1 MSTDQSALLER
12 YHAAL
17 TGVFGRPTRVLVRGE
32 GVHVWDADGRRYTD
46 LLAGIAVNALGHGH
60 PALVRA
66 VSEQIATLGHVSNL
80 FTSEPQIR
88 LAERLLE
95 LAGAPAG
102 STVFF
107 ANSGTEANEAAF
119 KLARRHGADDPS
131 GRRTR
136 VIALERAFHGRTMG
150 ALALTHKEAYRAP
163 FEPLPG
169 GVEHVPG
176 GDAAA
181 LRAALAPDDDGATVA
196 AVILEPVQGEA
207 GVHGWPAGYLAE
219 VRAATREAGALM
231 ILDEVQSGVGRT
243 GTWFGFQNP
252 AVTGAAEPVVPDAF
266 TLAKGLG
273 GGVPIGALVCVGPAV
288 SRLLT
293 AGQHG
298 TTFGGNP
305 LATAAGLAVLQTVQH
320 FVGDD
325 RTFLQAGTTFD
336 DLTVQG
342 AAQTFEGCAF
352 NDAELFVQVLADL
365 VELHLLDGQRAGV
378 ALDAVAGEDLNV
390 DDGTLGAGRHT
401 QGGVFDVAGLLA
413 EDRTQQFF
421 FWRQLGLA
429 FWRDLADQNVAS
441 ADFSTHV
448 DDTGFVQL
456 VQRSLTHVRDVR
468 GDFLWAELGVA
479 RHAGQFLD
487 MDSGKTVF
495 LNHALRE
502 EDGVLEVVAVPRHE
516 RDAHVLTQCQLA
528 HVGGRTVGQDVA
540 ARDHVTLAHQR
551 TLVDAGVLVRTG
563 VLDQVVDVHACVGG
577 ANDLFLVDLDH
588 DAGGVDLHD
597 LATTTSVHGHT
608 GVTCHGTFNTGTN
621 QRLISAQSR
630 NRLTLHVRT
639 HQCTV
644 GVIVLKEWNQ

>member
-12 YHAAL
+12 YDAAL

-32 GVHVWDADGRRYTD
+32 GAHVWDADGRRYTD

-119 KLARRHGADDPS
+119 KLARRHGAEDSS

-288 SRLLT
+288 SGLLT

-305 LATAAGLAVLQTVQH
+305 LATAAGLAVLQTVEDEGLLGH
-320 FVGDD
+320 V
-325 RTFLQAGTTFD
+325 RAAG
-336 DLTVQG
+336 
-342 AAQTFEGCAF
+342 E
-352 NDAELFVQVLADL
+352 
-365 VELHLLDGQRAGV
+365 
-378 ALDAVAGEDLNV
+378 AVAALLEDLPEV
-390 DDGTLGAGRHT
+390 AAVRGHGLWI
-401 QGGVFDVAGLLA
+401 GV
-413 EDRTQQFF
+413 
-421 FWRQLGLA
+421 
-429 FWRDLADQNVAS
+429 DLADPAGPAPAGGLAPAVVA
-441 ADFSTHV
+441 AGLEAGWILNATGPST
-448 DDTGFVQL
+448 L
-456 VQRSLTHVRDVR
+456 RLAPPLTVPV
-468 GDFLWAELGVA
+468 AELERFA
-479 RHAGQFLD
+479 A
-487 MDSGKTVF
+487 
-495 LNHALRE
+495 ALP
-502 EDGVLEVVAVPRHE
+502 GL
-516 RDAHVLTQCQLA
+516 
-528 HVGGRTVGQDVA
+528 VA
-540 ARDHVTLAHQR
+540 AA
-551 TLVDAGVLVRTG
+551 
-563 VLDQVVDVHACVGG
+563 
-577 ANDLFLVDLDH
+577 
-588 DAGGVDLHD
+588 
-597 LATTTSVHGHT
+597 
-608 GVTCHGTFNTGTN
+608 
-621 QRLISAQSR
+621 
-630 NRLTLHVRT
+630 LTPAEGDRP
-639 HQCTV
+639 
-644 GVIVLKEWNQ
+644 

>member
-1 MSTDQSALLER
+1 MSTGQSALLER

-305 LATAAGLAVLQTVQH
+305 LATAAGLAVLQTVEDEGLLGH
-320 FVGDD
+320 V
-325 RTFLQAGTTFD
+325 RAAG
-336 DLTVQG
+336 
-342 AAQTFEGCAF
+342 E
-352 NDAELFVQVLADL
+352 
-365 VELHLLDGQRAGV
+365 
-378 ALDAVAGEDLNV
+378 AVAALLEDLPEV
-390 DDGTLGAGRHT
+390 AAVRGHGLWI
-401 QGGVFDVAGLLA
+401 GV
-413 EDRTQQFF
+413 
-421 FWRQLGLA
+421 
-429 FWRDLADQNVAS
+429 DLADPAGPAPAGGLAPAVVA
-441 ADFSTHV
+441 AGLEAGWILNATGPST
-448 DDTGFVQL
+448 L
-456 VQRSLTHVRDVR
+456 RLAPPLTVPV
-468 GDFLWAELGVA
+468 AELERFA
-479 RHAGQFLD
+479 A
-487 MDSGKTVF
+487 
-495 LNHALRE
+495 ALP
-502 EDGVLEVVAVPRHE
+502 GL
-516 RDAHVLTQCQLA
+516 
-528 HVGGRTVGQDVA
+528 VA
-540 ARDHVTLAHQR
+540 AA
-551 TLVDAGVLVRTG
+551 
-563 VLDQVVDVHACVGG
+563 
-577 ANDLFLVDLDH
+577 
-588 DAGGVDLHD
+588 
-597 LATTTSVHGHT
+597 
-608 GVTCHGTFNTGTN
+608 
-621 QRLISAQSR
+621 
-630 NRLTLHVRT
+630 LTPAEGDRP
-639 HQCTV
+639 
-644 GVIVLKEWNQ
+644 

>member
-1 MSTDQSALLER
+1 M
-12 YHAAL
+12 
-17 TGVFGRPTRVLVRGE
+17 LVRGE

-66 VSEQIATLGHVSNL
+66 VSEQVATLGHVSNL

-288 SRLLT
+288 SGLLT

-305 LATAAGLAVLQTVQH
+305 LATAAGLAVLQTVEDEGLLGH
-320 FVGDD
+320 V
-325 RTFLQAGTTFD
+325 RAAG
-336 DLTVQG
+336 
-342 AAQTFEGCAF
+342 E
-352 NDAELFVQVLADL
+352 
-365 VELHLLDGQRAGV
+365 
-378 ALDAVAGEDLNV
+378 AVAALLEDLPEV
-390 DDGTLGAGRHT
+390 AAVRGHGLWI
-401 QGGVFDVAGLLA
+401 GV
-413 EDRTQQFF
+413 
-421 FWRQLGLA
+421 
-429 FWRDLADQNVAS
+429 DLADPAGPAPAGGLAPAVVA
-441 ADFSTHV
+441 AGLEAGWILNATGPST
-448 DDTGFVQL
+448 L
-456 VQRSLTHVRDVR
+456 RLAPPLTVPV
-468 GDFLWAELGVA
+468 AELERFA
-479 RHAGQFLD
+479 A
-487 MDSGKTVF
+487 
-495 LNHALRE
+495 ALP
-502 EDGVLEVVAVPRHE
+502 GL
-516 RDAHVLTQCQLA
+516 
-528 HVGGRTVGQDVA
+528 VA
-540 ARDHVTLAHQR
+540 AA
-551 TLVDAGVLVRTG
+551 
-563 VLDQVVDVHACVGG
+563 
-577 ANDLFLVDLDH
+577 
-588 DAGGVDLHD
+588 
-597 LATTTSVHGHT
+597 
-608 GVTCHGTFNTGTN
+608 
-621 QRLISAQSR
+621 
-630 NRLTLHVRT
+630 LTPAEGDRP
-639 HQCTV
+639 
-644 GVIVLKEWNQ
+644 

>member
-1 MSTDQSALLER
+1 MSTHQSALLER

-66 VSEQIATLGHVSNL
+66 VSEQVATLGHVSNL

-288 SRLLT
+288 SGLLT

-305 LATAAGLAVLQTVQH
+305 LATAAGLAVLQTVEDEGLLGH
-320 FVGDD
+320 V
-325 RTFLQAGTTFD
+325 RAAG
-336 DLTVQG
+336 
-342 AAQTFEGCAF
+342 E
-352 NDAELFVQVLADL
+352 
-365 VELHLLDGQRAGV
+365 
-378 ALDAVAGEDLNV
+378 AVAALLEDLPEV
-390 DDGTLGAGRHT
+390 AAVRGHGLWI
-401 QGGVFDVAGLLA
+401 GV
-413 EDRTQQFF
+413 
-421 FWRQLGLA
+421 
-429 FWRDLADQNVAS
+429 DLADPAGPVPAGGLAPAVVA
-441 ADFSTHV
+441 AGLEAGWILNATGPST
-448 DDTGFVQL
+448 L
-456 VQRSLTHVRDVR
+456 RLAPPLTVPV
-468 GDFLWAELGVA
+468 AELERFA
-479 RHAGQFLD
+479 A
-487 MDSGKTVF
+487 
-495 LNHALRE
+495 ALP
-502 EDGVLEVVAVPRHE
+502 GL
-516 RDAHVLTQCQLA
+516 
-528 HVGGRTVGQDVA
+528 VA
-540 ARDHVTLAHQR
+540 AA
-551 TLVDAGVLVRTG
+551 
-563 VLDQVVDVHACVGG
+563 
-577 ANDLFLVDLDH
+577 
-588 DAGGVDLHD
+588 
-597 LATTTSVHGHT
+597 
-608 GVTCHGTFNTGTN
+608 
-621 QRLISAQSR
+621 
-630 NRLTLHVRT
+630 LTPAEGDRP
-639 HQCTV
+639 
-644 GVIVLKEWNQ
+644 

>member
-17 TGVFGRPTRVLVRGE
+17 AGVFGRPTRVLVRGE

-95 LAGAPAG
+95 LAGVPAG

-243 GTWFGFQNP
+243 GTWFGCQNP

-305 LATAAGLAVLQTVQH
+305 LATAAGLAVLQTVEDEGLLGH
-320 FVGDD
+320 V
-325 RTFLQAGTTFD
+325 RAAG
-336 DLTVQG
+336 
-342 AAQTFEGCAF
+342 E
-352 NDAELFVQVLADL
+352 
-365 VELHLLDGQRAGV
+365 
-378 ALDAVAGEDLNV
+378 AVAALLEDLPEV
-390 DDGTLGAGRHT
+390 AAVRGHGLWI
-401 QGGVFDVAGLLA
+401 GV
-413 EDRTQQFF
+413 
-421 FWRQLGLA
+421 
-429 FWRDLADQNVAS
+429 DLADPAGPVPAGGLAPAVVA
-441 ADFSTHV
+441 AGLEAGWILNATGPST
-448 DDTGFVQL
+448 L
-456 VQRSLTHVRDVR
+456 RLAPPLTVPV
-468 GDFLWAELGVA
+468 AELERFA
-479 RHAGQFLD
+479 A
-487 MDSGKTVF
+487 
-495 LNHALRE
+495 ALP
-502 EDGVLEVVAVPRHE
+502 GL
-516 RDAHVLTQCQLA
+516 
-528 HVGGRTVGQDVA
+528 VA
-540 ARDHVTLAHQR
+540 AA
-551 TLVDAGVLVRTG
+551 
-563 VLDQVVDVHACVGG
+563 
-577 ANDLFLVDLDH
+577 
-588 DAGGVDLHD
+588 
-597 LATTTSVHGHT
+597 
-608 GVTCHGTFNTGTN
+608 
-621 QRLISAQSR
+621 
-630 NRLTLHVRT
+630 LTPAEGDRP
-639 HQCTV
+639 
-644 GVIVLKEWNQ
+644 

>member
-95 LAGAPAG
+95 LAGVPAG

-252 AVTGAAEPVVPDAF
+252 AVTGAAEPVVADAF

-288 SRLLT
+288 SGLLT

-305 LATAAGLAVLQTVQH
+305 LATAAGLAVLQTVEDEGLLGH
-320 FVGDD
+320 V
-325 RTFLQAGTTFD
+325 RAAG
-336 DLTVQG
+336 
-342 AAQTFEGCAF
+342 E
-352 NDAELFVQVLADL
+352 
-365 VELHLLDGQRAGV
+365 
-378 ALDAVAGEDLNV
+378 AVAALLEDLPEV
-390 DDGTLGAGRHT
+390 AAVRGHGLWI
-401 QGGVFDVAGLLA
+401 GV
-413 EDRTQQFF
+413 
-421 FWRQLGLA
+421 
-429 FWRDLADQNVAS
+429 DLADPAGPAPAGGLAPAVVAAGLEAGWILNATGPS
-441 ADFSTHV
+441 TLRLAPPLTVPVADT
-448 DDTGFVQL
+448 
-456 VQRSLTHVRDVR
+456 
-468 GDFLWAELGVA
+468 A
-479 RHAGQFLD
+479 R
-487 MDSGKTVF
+487 
-495 LNHALRE
+495 
-502 EDGVLEVVAVPRHE
+502 VLERM
-516 RDAHVLTQCQLA
+516 
-528 HVGGRTVGQDVA
+528 
-540 ARDHVTLAHQR
+540 
-551 TLVDAGVLVRTG
+551 
-563 VLDQVVDVHACVGG
+563 
-577 ANDLFLVDLDH
+577 
-588 DAGGVDLHD
+588 
-597 LATTTSVHGHT
+597 
-608 GVTCHGTFNTGTN
+608 
-621 QRLISAQSR
+621 
-630 NRLTLHVRT
+630 
-639 HQCTV
+639 V
-644 GVIVLKEWNQ
+644 GVIVWRTFAQAGLEEMAAHSSVPVVNALSDDYHPCQILADLLTVREHLGGTAGRTLTYLGDAANNMAHSYLLGCATAGMHVRVAGPEGHLPAEDVVAAARQRAVETGGSVLVTTDAVEALAGADVVVTDTWVSMGQEEEKEARLALFRDYQVDAAAMARAADDAIFLHCLPAYRGYEVTAEVIDGPRSVVFDEAENRLHAQKALIAWLLYRSGLAEEPR

>member
-1 MSTDQSALLER
+1 M
-12 YHAAL
+12 
-17 TGVFGRPTRVLVRGE
+17 
-32 GVHVWDADGRRYTD
+32 WDADGRRYTD

-66 VSEQIATLGHVSNL
+66 VSEQVATLGHVSNL

-288 SRLLT
+288 SGLLT

-305 LATAAGLAVLQTVQH
+305 LATAAGLAVLQTVEDEGLLGH
-320 FVGDD
+320 V
-325 RTFLQAGTTFD
+325 RAAG
-336 DLTVQG
+336 
-342 AAQTFEGCAF
+342 E
-352 NDAELFVQVLADL
+352 
-365 VELHLLDGQRAGV
+365 
-378 ALDAVAGEDLNV
+378 AVAALLEDLPEV
-390 DDGTLGAGRHT
+390 AAVRGHGLWI
-401 QGGVFDVAGLLA
+401 GV
-413 EDRTQQFF
+413 
-421 FWRQLGLA
+421 
-429 FWRDLADQNVAS
+429 DLADPAGPAPAGGLAPAVVA
-441 ADFSTHV
+441 AGLEAGWILNATGPST
-448 DDTGFVQL
+448 L
-456 VQRSLTHVRDVR
+456 RLAPPLTVPV
-468 GDFLWAELGVA
+468 AELERFA
-479 RHAGQFLD
+479 A
-487 MDSGKTVF
+487 
-495 LNHALRE
+495 ALP
-502 EDGVLEVVAVPRHE
+502 GL
-516 RDAHVLTQCQLA
+516 
-528 HVGGRTVGQDVA
+528 VA
-540 ARDHVTLAHQR
+540 AA
-551 TLVDAGVLVRTG
+551 
-563 VLDQVVDVHACVGG
+563 
-577 ANDLFLVDLDH
+577 
-588 DAGGVDLHD
+588 
-597 LATTTSVHGHT
+597 
-608 GVTCHGTFNTGTN
+608 
-621 QRLISAQSR
+621 
-630 NRLTLHVRT
+630 LTPAEGDRP
-639 HQCTV
+639 
-644 GVIVLKEWNQ
+644 

>member
-1 MSTDQSALLER
+1 MSTDQSALLKR

-17 TGVFGRPTRVLVRGE
+17 TGVFGRPARVLVRGE

-252 AVTGAAEPVVPDAF
+252 AVTGAAEPVVADAF

-288 SRLLT
+288 SGLLT

-305 LATAAGLAVLQTVQH
+305 LATAAGLAVLQTVEDEGLLGH
-320 FVGDD
+320 V
-325 RTFLQAGTTFD
+325 RAAG
-336 DLTVQG
+336 
-342 AAQTFEGCAF
+342 E
-352 NDAELFVQVLADL
+352 
-365 VELHLLDGQRAGV
+365 
-378 ALDAVAGEDLNV
+378 AVAALLEDLPEV
-390 DDGTLGAGRHT
+390 AAVRGHGLWI
-401 QGGVFDVAGLLA
+401 GV
-413 EDRTQQFF
+413 
-421 FWRQLGLA
+421 
-429 FWRDLADQNVAS
+429 DLADPAGPVPAGGLAPAVVA
-441 ADFSTHV
+441 AGLEAGWILNATGPST
-448 DDTGFVQL
+448 L
-456 VQRSLTHVRDVR
+456 RLAPPLTVPV
-468 GDFLWAELGVA
+468 AELERFA
-479 RHAGQFLD
+479 A
-487 MDSGKTVF
+487 
-495 LNHALRE
+495 ALP
-502 EDGVLEVVAVPRHE
+502 GL
-516 RDAHVLTQCQLA
+516 
-528 HVGGRTVGQDVA
+528 VA
-540 ARDHVTLAHQR
+540 AA
-551 TLVDAGVLVRTG
+551 
-563 VLDQVVDVHACVGG
+563 
-577 ANDLFLVDLDH
+577 
-588 DAGGVDLHD
+588 
-597 LATTTSVHGHT
+597 
-608 GVTCHGTFNTGTN
+608 
-621 QRLISAQSR
+621 
-630 NRLTLHVRT
+630 LTPAEGDRP
-639 HQCTV
+639 
-644 GVIVLKEWNQ
+644 

>member
-1 MSTDQSALLER
+1 M
-12 YHAAL
+12 
-17 TGVFGRPTRVLVRGE
+17 LVRGE

-119 KLARRHGADDPS
+119 KLARRHGAEDPS

-288 SRLLT
+288 SGLLT

-305 LATAAGLAVLQTVQH
+305 LATAAGLAVLQTVEDEGLLGH
-320 FVGDD
+320 V
-325 RTFLQAGTTFD
+325 RAAG
-336 DLTVQG
+336 
-342 AAQTFEGCAF
+342 E
-352 NDAELFVQVLADL
+352 
-365 VELHLLDGQRAGV
+365 
-378 ALDAVAGEDLNV
+378 AVAALLEDLPEV
-390 DDGTLGAGRHT
+390 AAVRGHGLWI
-401 QGGVFDVAGLLA
+401 GV
-413 EDRTQQFF
+413 
-421 FWRQLGLA
+421 
-429 FWRDLADQNVAS
+429 DLADPAGPAPAGGLAPAVVA
-441 ADFSTHV
+441 AGLEAGWILNATGPST
-448 DDTGFVQL
+448 L
-456 VQRSLTHVRDVR
+456 RLAPPLTVPV
-468 GDFLWAELGVA
+468 AELERFA
-479 RHAGQFLD
+479 A
-487 MDSGKTVF
+487 
-495 LNHALRE
+495 ALP
-502 EDGVLEVVAVPRHE
+502 GL
-516 RDAHVLTQCQLA
+516 
-528 HVGGRTVGQDVA
+528 VA
-540 ARDHVTLAHQR
+540 AA
-551 TLVDAGVLVRTG
+551 
-563 VLDQVVDVHACVGG
+563 
-577 ANDLFLVDLDH
+577 
-588 DAGGVDLHD
+588 
-597 LATTTSVHGHT
+597 
-608 GVTCHGTFNTGTN
+608 
-621 QRLISAQSR
+621 
-630 NRLTLHVRT
+630 LTPAEGDRP
-639 HQCTV
+639 
-644 GVIVLKEWNQ
+644 

>member
-1 MSTDQSALLER
+1 M
-12 YHAAL
+12 
-17 TGVFGRPTRVLVRGE
+17 
-32 GVHVWDADGRRYTD
+32 WDADGRRYTD

-66 VSEQIATLGHVSNL
+66 VSEQVATLGHVSNL

-169 GVEHVPG
+169 GVKHVPG

-288 SRLLT
+288 SGLLT

-305 LATAAGLAVLQTVQH
+305 LATAAGLAVLQTVEDEGLLGH
-320 FVGDD
+320 V
-325 RTFLQAGTTFD
+325 RAAG
-336 DLTVQG
+336 
-342 AAQTFEGCAF
+342 E
-352 NDAELFVQVLADL
+352 
-365 VELHLLDGQRAGV
+365 
-378 ALDAVAGEDLNV
+378 AVAALLEDLPEV
-390 DDGTLGAGRHT
+390 AAVRGHGLWI
-401 QGGVFDVAGLLA
+401 GV
-413 EDRTQQFF
+413 
-421 FWRQLGLA
+421 
-429 FWRDLADQNVAS
+429 DLADPAGPAPAGGLAPAVVA
-441 ADFSTHV
+441 AGLEAGWILNATGPST
-448 DDTGFVQL
+448 L
-456 VQRSLTHVRDVR
+456 RLAPPLTVPV
-468 GDFLWAELGVA
+468 AELERFA
-479 RHAGQFLD
+479 A
-487 MDSGKTVF
+487 
-495 LNHALRE
+495 ALP
-502 EDGVLEVVAVPRHE
+502 GL
-516 RDAHVLTQCQLA
+516 
-528 HVGGRTVGQDVA
+528 VA
-540 ARDHVTLAHQR
+540 AA
-551 TLVDAGVLVRTG
+551 
-563 VLDQVVDVHACVGG
+563 
-577 ANDLFLVDLDH
+577 
-588 DAGGVDLHD
+588 
-597 LATTTSVHGHT
+597 
-608 GVTCHGTFNTGTN
+608 
-621 QRLISAQSR
+621 
-630 NRLTLHVRT
+630 LTPAEGDRP
-639 HQCTV
+639 
-644 GVIVLKEWNQ
+644 

>member
-1 MSTDQSALLER
+1 M
-12 YHAAL
+12 
-17 TGVFGRPTRVLVRGE
+17 
-32 GVHVWDADGRRYTD
+32 WDADGRRYTD

-88 LAERLLE
+88 LAEHLLE

-119 KLARRHGADDPS
+119 KLARRHGAEDPS

-288 SRLLT
+288 SGLLT

-305 LATAAGLAVLQTVQH
+305 LATAAGLAVLQTVEDEGLLGH
-320 FVGDD
+320 V
-325 RTFLQAGTTFD
+325 RAAG
-336 DLTVQG
+336 
-342 AAQTFEGCAF
+342 E
-352 NDAELFVQVLADL
+352 
-365 VELHLLDGQRAGV
+365 
-378 ALDAVAGEDLNV
+378 AVAALLEDLPEV
-390 DDGTLGAGRHT
+390 AAVRGHGLWI
-401 QGGVFDVAGLLA
+401 GV
-413 EDRTQQFF
+413 
-421 FWRQLGLA
+421 
-429 FWRDLADQNVAS
+429 DLADPAGPAPAGGLAPAVVA
-441 ADFSTHV
+441 AGLEAGWILNATGPST
-448 DDTGFVQL
+448 L
-456 VQRSLTHVRDVR
+456 RLAPPLTVPV
-468 GDFLWAELGVA
+468 AELERFA
-479 RHAGQFLD
+479 A
-487 MDSGKTVF
+487 
-495 LNHALRE
+495 ALP
-502 EDGVLEVVAVPRHE
+502 GL
-516 RDAHVLTQCQLA
+516 
-528 HVGGRTVGQDVA
+528 VA
-540 ARDHVTLAHQR
+540 AA
-551 TLVDAGVLVRTG
+551 
-563 VLDQVVDVHACVGG
+563 
-577 ANDLFLVDLDH
+577 
-588 DAGGVDLHD
+588 
-597 LATTTSVHGHT
+597 
-608 GVTCHGTFNTGTN
+608 
-621 QRLISAQSR
+621 
-630 NRLTLHVRT
+630 LTPAEGDRP
-639 HQCTV
+639 
-644 GVIVLKEWNQ
+644 

>member
-1 MSTDQSALLER
+1 M
-12 YHAAL
+12 
-17 TGVFGRPTRVLVRGE
+17 
-32 GVHVWDADGRRYTD
+32 WDADGRRYTD

-66 VSEQIATLGHVSNL
+66 VSEQVATLGHVSNL

-305 LATAAGLAVLQTVQH
+305 LATAAGLAVLQTVEDEGLLGH
-320 FVGDD
+320 V
-325 RTFLQAGTTFD
+325 RAAG
-336 DLTVQG
+336 
-342 AAQTFEGCAF
+342 E
-352 NDAELFVQVLADL
+352 
-365 VELHLLDGQRAGV
+365 
-378 ALDAVAGEDLNV
+378 AVAALLEDLPEV
-390 DDGTLGAGRHT
+390 AAVRGHGLWI
-401 QGGVFDVAGLLA
+401 GV
-413 EDRTQQFF
+413 
-421 FWRQLGLA
+421 
-429 FWRDLADQNVAS
+429 DLADPAGPAPAGGLAPAVVA
-441 ADFSTHV
+441 AGLEAGWILNATGPST
-448 DDTGFVQL
+448 L
-456 VQRSLTHVRDVR
+456 RLAPPLTVPV
-468 GDFLWAELGVA
+468 AELERFA
-479 RHAGQFLD
+479 A
-487 MDSGKTVF
+487 
-495 LNHALRE
+495 ALP
-502 EDGVLEVVAVPRHE
+502 GL
-516 RDAHVLTQCQLA
+516 
-528 HVGGRTVGQDVA
+528 VA
-540 ARDHVTLAHQR
+540 AA
-551 TLVDAGVLVRTG
+551 
-563 VLDQVVDVHACVGG
+563 
-577 ANDLFLVDLDH
+577 
-588 DAGGVDLHD
+588 
-597 LATTTSVHGHT
+597 
-608 GVTCHGTFNTGTN
+608 
-621 QRLISAQSR
+621 
-630 NRLTLHVRT
+630 LTPAEGDRP
-639 HQCTV
+639 
-644 GVIVLKEWNQ
+644 